1 MSDKGALLAI
11 GGGVLCCY
19 IMILIIV
26 LLVGI
31 YSRLDPLLYG
41 LRYDAHGYDIY
52 NDQLWTGGRH
62 ALGLGLEFIKF
73 PRT

>member
-1 MSDKGALLAI
+1 MADKGALMAI

-19 IMILIIV
+19 IVILIIV

-41 LRYDAHGYDIY
+41 LRYDEHG
-52 NDQLWTGGRH
+52 
-62 ALGLGLEFIKF
+62 F
-73 PRT
+73 

>member
-31 YSRLDPLLYG
+31 YSRLDPVNKSIFSIIIINSY
-41 LRYDAHGYDIY
+41 YMV
-52 NDQLWTGGRH
+52 
-62 ALGLGLEFIKF
+62 
-73 PRT
+73 